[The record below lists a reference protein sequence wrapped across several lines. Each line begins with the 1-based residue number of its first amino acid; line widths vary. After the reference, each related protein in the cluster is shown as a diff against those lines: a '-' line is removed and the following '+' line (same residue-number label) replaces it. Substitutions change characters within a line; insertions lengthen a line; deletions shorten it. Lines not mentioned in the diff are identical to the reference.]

1 MNKHVVSRRWFTETD
16 VKHFKSGALK
26 KMTNIAHKEHTPFHC
41 KLKKFFCLLV
51 YVFIDTEQ
59 YSEIGIFSLVFFQDF
74 VDRFRTAYL
83 NISLKVFF
91 KNFVDGIQNSYLSK
105 KWINSKVYLK
115 GFCT

>member
-1 MNKHVVSRRWFTETD
+1 MNKHIVSRRWFTETD
-16 VKHFKSGALK
+16 VKYFKSAALK

-41 KLKKFFCLLV
+41 KLKKKFCLLV

-59 YSEIGIFSLVFFQDF
+59 YFEIGIFSLVFFWDF

-83 NISLKVFF
+83 NISLKIFS